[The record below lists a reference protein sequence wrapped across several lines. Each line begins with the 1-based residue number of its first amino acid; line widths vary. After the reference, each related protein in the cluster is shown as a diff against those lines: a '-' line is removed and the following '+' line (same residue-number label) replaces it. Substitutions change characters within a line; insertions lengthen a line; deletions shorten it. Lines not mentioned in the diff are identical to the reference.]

1 MGMLQPNQER
11 ARGGGGVGS
20 SLKAKRAQINPLN
33 ININMLKRQVL
44 AACFW
49 PLKAMYQMVLD
60 PNRCC
65 CRCFAGPTTLAQD
78 LPVL

>member
-33 ININMLKRQVL
+33 INNQHVEEAGSCSLFL
-44 AACFW
+44 ATESD
-49 PLKAMYQMVLD
+49 V
-60 PNRCC
+60 PNG
-65 CRCFAGPTTLAQD
+65 FGP
-78 LPVL
+78 